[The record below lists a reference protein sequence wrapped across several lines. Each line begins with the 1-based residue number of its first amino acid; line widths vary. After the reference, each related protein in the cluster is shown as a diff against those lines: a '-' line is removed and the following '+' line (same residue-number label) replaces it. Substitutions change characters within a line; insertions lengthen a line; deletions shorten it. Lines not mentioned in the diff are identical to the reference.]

1 MARFV
6 DDTRAALAATF
17 ETCAALVF
25 GHMADGNLHLLIST
39 GSADDQIACSEE
51 ERDLLNDAVRLLND
65 KMHEVKTSGKII
77 GSERIAVLAALNI
90 AHEML
95 AYKKENEGYTSN
107 VDGVVRRLQEKI
119 DDALMKGNQIG
130 I

>member
-1 MARFV
+1 MS
-6 DDTRAALAATF
+6 
-17 ETCAALVF
+17 ETKPASVTIL
-25 GHMADGNLHLLIST
+25 DKEYL
-39 GSADDQIACSEE
+39 IACSDE
-51 ERDLLNDAVRLLND
+51 ERDLLNDAASLLND
-65 KMHEVKTSGKII
+65 RMQEVKTSGKII

-95 AYKKENEGYTSN
+95 AYKKENADYTSN

-119 DDALMKGNQIG
+119 DGALMKDSQVG